1 MSAGRWRSRA
11 LGWTLGSIGA
21 ALAALVLTLPLWLIP
36 PLALL
41 LPPLILGWLTYRVM
55 AHDVLAEHADA
66 AERAALLREHR
77 APLLAIGVTCGYLG
91 AAPSLIWAF
100 GVLALPM
107 APLLLPVYV
116 WLYTLVEV
124 FAALWF
130 AHYMLAA
137 LDARRQAAPVLQ
149 PLRVEIEPV
158 DGVPMPGAPALPS
171 SASPSS
177 SSSSS
182 LPNPPLLP

>member
-1 MSAGRWRSRA
+1 MTASKLDQLREMTTVVADTGDIEAVRR
-11 LGWTLGSIGA
+11 LCDD
-21 ALAALVLTLPLWLIP
+21 VKIP
-36 PLALL
+36 KLCDTKFRMED
-41 LPPLILGWLTYRVM
+41 I
-55 AHDVLAEHADA
+55 DVLAEHADA

>member
-1 MSAGRWRSRA
+1 
-11 LGWTLGSIGA
+11 
-21 ALAALVLTLPLWLIP
+21 
-36 PLALL
+36 
-41 LPPLILGWLTYRVM
+41 
-55 AHDVLAEHADA
+55 
-66 AERAALLREHR
+66 
-77 APLLAIGVTCGYLG
+77 
-91 AAPSLIWAF
+91 
-100 GVLALPM
+100 M

-137 LDARRQAAPVLQ
+137 LDARRQAAPVL
-149 PLRVEIEPV
+149 
-158 DGVPMPGAPALPS
+158 PS
-171 SASPSS
+171 SASPSAS